1 MDRNELL
8 KYLDIESGAEF
19 QYFEDFANLVEAEAE
34 IESDVIYELL
44 EEVEMES
51 FREIVHN
58 YFEDIM
64 NTIPDSQI
72 DLYNLLENIKR
83 VLEGLSEAVK
93 NEEENA
99 LLKLADELNRFRN
112 WYSCEYTVDCRD
124 LESDEESEET
134 VRDALV
140 NSRLEKITGDSFT
153 YDFERALKYELEE
166 YIMTYADLIAEA
178 EYEEMEETAES
189 DEFERYDNYES

>member
-8 KYLDIESGAEF
+8 KYLDIESGSEF
-19 QYFEDFANLVEAEAE
+19 QYFEDFANLVESEAE
-34 IESDVIYELL
+34 IDSDVIFELL
-44 EEVEMES
+44 EEVEMDV
-51 FREIVHN
+51 FRELAHN

-72 DLYNLLENIKR
+72 DVYNLLENIRR

-124 LESDEESEET
+124 LETNEESEET

-140 NSRLEKITGDSFT
+140 NSRLEKLMGDSFN

-166 YIMTYADLIAEA
+166 FIMTYADLAAEA
-178 EYEEMEETAES
+178 EYEAMDNDEES
-189 DEFERYDNYES
+189 DDYDN

>member
-8 KYLDIESGAEF
+8 EYLDIESGSDF
-19 QYFEDFANLVEAEAE
+19 QYFEDFANLVESEAE
-34 IESDVIYELL
+34 IDSDVIFELL
-44 EEVEMES
+44 EEVEMDV
-51 FREIVHN
+51 FRELCHN

-72 DLYNLLENIKR
+72 DVYNLLENIRR

-112 WYSCEYTVDCRD
+112 WYSSEYTVDCTD
-124 LESDEESEET
+124 LDTNEETEET

-140 NSRLEKITGDSFT
+140 NSRMEKITGDSFT
-153 YDFERALKYELEE
+153 YDFERALDYELEE
-166 YIMTYADLIAEA
+166 FIMTYADLAAESEYDEMEDTE
-178 EYEEMEETAES
+178 EYE
-189 DEFERYDNYES
+189 D

>member
-8 KYLDIESGAEF
+8 KYLDIEFGSEF
-19 QYFEDFANLVEAEAE
+19 QYFEDFANLVESEAE
-34 IESDVIYELL
+34 IDSDVIFELL
-44 EEVEMES
+44 EEVEMDV
-51 FREIVHN
+51 FRELAHN

-72 DLYNLLENIKR
+72 DVYNLLENIRR

-124 LESDEESEET
+124 LETNEESEET

-140 NSRLEKITGDSFT
+140 NSRLEKLMGDSFN

-166 YIMTYADLIAEA
+166 FIMTYADLAAEA
-178 EYEEMEETAES
+178 EYEAMDNDEES
-189 DEFERYDNYES
+189 GDYDN